1 MSKRALI
8 ALLALVGFFVAL
20 YLALYK
26 LGYIGELSCSVG
38 SCETVNTSK
47 WATFLFMPVAL
58 WGVAYYAFVFALAVI
73 GMQERF
79 DGSRAIAAVLALLGV
94 WGVIFS
100 SWLTYLELRV
110 INAVCMWCVVSAC
123 IVTVL
128 AVVAILDWRAADRVD
143 AVDQASEPG

>member
-1 MSKRALI
+1 
-8 ALLALVGFFVAL
+8 
-20 YLALYK
+20 
-26 LGYIGELSCSVG
+26 
-38 SCETVNTSK
+38 
-47 WATFLFMPVAL
+47 MPVAL
-58 WGVAYYAFVFALAVI
+58 WGVAFYALVFTVAVI

-79 DGSRAIAAVLALLGV
+79 DGSRAIAGSLALLGV

-128 AVVAILDWRAADRVD
+128 AIVAIWDWRATDRVGL
-143 AVDQASEPG
+143 ADQASEPG